1 MLRTWY
7 VGLRHAGVQGVPWGG
22 RPITA
27 GAGFLLLYMF
37 SRTYSIFILER
48 EIVFA
53 FPGKKLVSEVWYGE
67 KCGQCISIVRAELTC
82 WHVWITVLP
91 VPWEVRGCYAIVLF
105 INFNWNL
112 WMLKLQD
119 IAEAKIFLKDH
130 GVDLTEPSN
139 WVLDGESNVYL
150 LSLEFSNRMFSLV
163 FLGIQDCTAF
173 GSEEMSHLGIL
184 VVSNQGFHGF
194 CKPSLVLV
202 VPCITKLI
210 LHLL

>member
-1 MLRTWY
+1 MDNLS
-7 VGLRHAGVQGVPWGG
+7 
-22 RPITA
+22 
-27 GAGFLLLYMF
+27 LLYVQ
-37 SRTYSIFILER
+37 S
-48 EIVFA
+48 
-53 FPGKKLVSEVWYGE
+53 
-67 KCGQCISIVRAELTC
+67 
-82 WHVWITVLP
+82 WHVWVIVLP
-91 VPWEVRGCYAIVLF
+91 VPWEVRGCCAIVLF
-105 INFNWNL
+105 IYSNWNL

-119 IAEAKIFLKDH
+119 ISEAKTFLKEH

-163 FLGIQDCTAF
+163 FLGMQDCTAF

-184 VVSNQGFHGF
+184 VVRNQGSMAFVNL
-194 CKPSLVLV
+194 PPLVLV